1 MRRIFYI
8 LFLIAAVH
16 TAVAQRVTRNYTKQ
30 SMADVLIDLSKAT
43 SNYRINF
50 LYNELE
56 DYTITKQINNKTIP
70 EAVNEV
76 VGFYPMRITT
86 NDSFITVECVD
97 KAKQKLSGHLVLSL
111 IHI

>member
-1 MRRIFYI
+1 
-8 LFLIAAVH
+8 
-16 TAVAQRVTRNYTKQ
+16 
-30 SMADVLIDLSKAT
+30 MADVLIDLSKAT

-86 NDSFITVECVD
+86 NDSLITVECVD
-97 KAKQKLSGHLVLSL
+97 KATQRANRLYMQTYRY
-111 IHI
+111 